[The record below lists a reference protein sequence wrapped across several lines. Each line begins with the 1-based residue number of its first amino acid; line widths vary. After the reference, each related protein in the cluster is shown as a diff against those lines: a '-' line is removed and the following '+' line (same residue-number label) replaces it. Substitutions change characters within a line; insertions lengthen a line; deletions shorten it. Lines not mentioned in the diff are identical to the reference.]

1 MSDQEEWRPV
11 VGWEGLYEVSS
22 WGNVNTVEHR
32 APSRGG
38 VGFKTVP
45 GMRRKTQLNA
55 HGYPVVCLR
64 RGKLVKLRVV
74 HRMVVEA
81 FIGPI
86 PDGMNTNHL
95 DGVRS
100 NNRLQNLEI
109 CTASENH
116 LHRCRVMGRGRGETH
131 NLALLDN
138 AKAIAIRAE
147 YALRDRNYGA
157 CAKLARKYGVSA
169 GVIQSVVKWKNWK
182 HVSSE
187 AQAQPASP

>member
-1 MSDQEEWRPV
+1 MSEEAQEEWRPV

-45 GMRRKTQLNA
+45 GMRRKTQLNR

-64 RGKLVKLRVV
+64 HGKIVQLRTV

-131 NLALLDN
+131 NLAILN
-138 AKAIAIRAE
+138 NEKVIAIRAE
-147 YALRDRNYGA
+147 YAARKRNYGA
-157 CAKLARKYGVSA
+157 CADLGRKYGVSSA
-169 GVIQSVVKWKNWK
+169 VIQSVVTGRNWK
-182 HVSSE
+182 HVS
-187 AQAQPASP
+187 

>member
-64 RGKLVKLRVV
+64 RGKFVQLRTV

-86 PDGMNTNHL
+86 AVGMNTNHL

-100 NNRLQNLEI
+100 NNHLRNLEI

-131 NLALLDN
+131 NLALLND
-138 AKAIAIRAE
+138 AKVIAIRAE
-147 YALRDRNYGA
+147 YALRDRDYGA
-157 CAKLARKYGVSA
+157 CANLGRKYGVSA
-169 GVIQSVVKWKNWK
+169 AVIGRAVRRETWQ
-182 HVSSE
+182 HVS
-187 AQAQPASP
+187 